1 MALQAVGRTSDALAL
16 NEETLKLRK
25 TRLGPDHSDTLE
37 SCNDVA
43 QAYAA
48 AGRTAEA
55 IALFEETLK
64 LMTSK
69 LGPGHGDTLTI
80 RNNLA
85 AAYWRAGRLDRSVPL
100 FEETLKLRISK
111 LGPDHPDALL
121 AQANLGVNYRDAGRP
136 AEGARLMQEALE
148 RARGRPDAL
157 AGLAFVP
164 PQLGVAYEAAEQFA
178 AAEPFYRD
186 GLEQARKHFG
196 SGDPRTVAA
205 MATLAR
211 NLLKLE
217 KWADA
222 EPLLRE
228 CLAIRERMQPD
239 AWSTFNTRSMLGGSL
254 LGQMKYALAEP
265 LLLSGYEGMKA
276 REAKIPAP
284 GKPRLPE
291 AGDRLVK
298 LYDAWRKPEKA
309 AEWRR
314 RLGLKFPE
322 LPSDVFAR

>member
-1 MALQAVGRTSDALAL
+1 
-16 NEETLKLRK
+16 
-25 TRLGPDHSDTLE
+25 
-37 SCNDVA
+37 
-43 QAYAA
+43 
-48 AGRTAEA
+48 
-55 IALFEETLK
+55 
-64 LMTSK
+64 MTSK
-69 LGPGHGDTLTI
+69 LGAGHGDTLTI

-136 AEGARLMQEALE
+136 VEGARLMQEALE

-157 AGLAFVP
+157 ALLAFVP
-164 PQLGVAYEAAEQFA
+164 PQLGAAYEAAELFG
-178 AAEPFYRD
+178 AAEPYYRD
-186 GLEQARKHFG
+186 ALEQARKQFG
-196 SGDPRTVAA
+196 PGDPRTVAA

-228 CLAIRERMQPD
+228 CLAIRERAQPD

-254 LGQMKYALAEP
+254 LGQTKYALAEP

-309 AEWRR
+309 AEWRK
-314 RLGLKFPE
+314 RLGLKLPE